1 MVTKKRFIDEV
12 VAQLEE
18 ENLAIF
24 IGAGLS
30 APAGFV
36 NWKELLRPL
45 AEDIDLDIDKEHDLV
60 AVAQYHVTKHNNNRA
75 DLNQAILDNFSKR
88 DAKQTENHEVLA
100 RLPINTFWT
109 TNYDTLIED
118 ALKSAGKIAD
128 VKHSVKQIPAT
139 TKGRDAVVY
148 KMHGD
153 VNHAT
158 DAILCRDDYERY
170 YRKHSPFIT
179 ALSGDLVS
187 KTFIFLGFSF
197 SDPNLDYILSR
208 LRLDHEENQRKHFCI
223 LKKESKRQED
233 KDGDLEYRKIKQ
245 SLFINDLQARYNI
258 RAVLVDEYQNITDLL
273 KTIEARHKRK
283 TVFISGAAHDYSFYG
298 SESDSLK
305 LVQSIA
311 RKLIQTNYKIVSGL
325 GLGIGSSVIDG
336 VLQEIYYVKKR
347 TLKDELII
355 RPFPQTNDVLWSQY
369 RDDML
374 SYAGIAVFMFGN
386 KQKDGTLQLSDG
398 MRDEF
403 EIALSKGIKVL
414 PLGFT
419 GYIAQEL
426 WKKVKTDFDSYYPT
440 ATQSFIDAFNELG
453 KEKITSDNILKN
465 IEIALSELGTM

>member
-1 MVTKKRFIDEV
+1 MATIKSFINEAV
-12 VAQLEE
+12 SQLEE
-18 ENLAIF
+18 GNLAVF
-24 IGAGLS
+24 IGAGIS

-45 AEDIDLDIDKEHDLV
+45 AEDIDLDINKEHDLV
-60 AVAQYHVTKHNNNRA
+60 TLAQYHVTKHNNNRA

-88 DAKQTENHEVLA
+88 DAKHTENHEILA
-100 RLPINTFWT
+100 RLPISTFWT

-118 ALKSAGKIAD
+118 ALRAAGKIAD
-128 VKHSVKQIPAT
+128 IKHSVKQIPAT

-153 VNHAT
+153 VNHAQ
-158 DAILCRDDYERY
+158 DAVLCRDDYERY
-170 YRKHSPFIT
+170 HRKNSPFIT
-179 ALSGDLVS
+179 ALSGELVS

-223 LKKESKRQED
+223 LKAESKLP
-233 KDGDLEYRKIKQ
+233 GDSDVQLEYRKTKQ

-258 RAVLVDEYQNITDLL
+258 RAVLVENYQQITDLL
-273 KTIEARHKRK
+273 KTIESRHKRK

-298 SESDSLK
+298 SEADSLK

-311 RKLIQTNYKIVSGL
+311 QKLIRSNHKIVSGL

-336 VLQEIYYVKKR
+336 ALQEIYYVKKR

-355 RPFPQTNDVLWSQY
+355 RPFPQTYDALWSQY

-374 SYAGIAVFMFGN
+374 SYAGIAMFMFGN
-386 KQKDGTLQLSDG
+386 KLKDGTLQLSNG
-398 MRDEF
+398 MREEF
-403 EIALSKGIKVL
+403 NIAVSKGIKVL

-419 GYIAQEL
+419 GHVAKEL
-426 WKKVKTDFDSYYPT
+426 WELVKSDFDSYYPS
-440 ATQSFIDAFNELG
+440 ATQAFIGAFNELG
-453 KEKITSDNILKN
+453 KEKTTNDEILIN
-465 IEIALSELGTM
+465 IEIALNELGNM